1 MTTQTSSPLSTSDI
15 VLALLTV
22 ALNSSAQL
30 LLRGA
35 ALRGASPANPM
46 SLVKSP
52 LFVGALFIYGASV
65 LTWVA
70 VLKRVPLPTAIPF
83 VALMYVVVPVAG
95 RAVFGDPLT
104 WRMMGGMLLVI
115 AGLIVVVR
123 G

>member
-1 MTTQTSSPLSTSDI
+1 MSTSDV

-22 ALNSSAQL
+22 ALNSAAQL
-30 LLRGA
+30 LLRAA
-35 ALRGASPANPM
+35 ALGGATPTSPVT
-46 SLVKSP
+46 LLKSP
-52 LFVGALFIYGASV
+52 LFLGALMFYGVSV

-83 VALMYVVVPVAG
+83 VALMYVLVPLSARVV
-95 RAVFGDPLT
+95 FDDPLT

-115 AGLIVVVR
+115 AGLVVVVR